1 MTHEFAPPFIDW
13 KKALSGVRKY
23 KSFWFFKRFV
33 LLLRSQFF
41 AKNCLSRPVHEGER
55 GQKWGKSEKIFFRA

>member
-41 AKNCLSRPVHEGER
+41 AKKLSV
-55 GQKWGKSEKIFFRA
+55 QTSLWGGTRTKVG